1 MIYLDYAASTPPY
14 PQVTQHMARV
24 MTEAYANP
32 GAIHQA
38 GNQAR
43 RILHESRRSL
53 ARILNVR
60 EQEVFFTSGG
70 TEANNW
76 AVKLG
81 CRNGNRRHIVASA
94 AEHKSVLE
102 AIRQMEREGYTVT
115 LLQPDKDGIISPSA
129 VDAALTAGTALLCVQ
144 AVNNETG
151 AMQDVQAIA
160 ALAKKKGVRYLCDAV
175 QSFGHV
181 DQPLNKAD
189 LVSISAHKLGGPRG
203 VGCLVVRYPNTIA
216 PLLHGGGQELG
227 NRSGTENLPGI
238 AGFAL
243 AAELSAGSMKD
254 EALHL
259 RELTDLLV
267 KKLKEAVPSLEI
279 NGASRHPGIV
289 NCYFPGMTAEEL
301 VARLDL
307 KGICVSPGAACAA
320 SDRAPSHVLLAMG
333 YSEQRAR
340 QSVRFSLGRLTTKEE
355 IDATVQAVASIM
367 NNKV

>member
-14 PQVTQHMARV
+14 SQVTQHMARV

-81 CRNGNRRHIVASA
+81 CRNGNRRHIVSSA
-94 AEHKSVLE
+94 AEHNSVLE

-115 LLQPDKDGIISPSA
+115 WLQPDKDGIISPSA

-181 DQPLNKAD
+181 DHPLNKAD